1 MAHPPIRVTAAKRPE
16 TNLVS
21 HIPAK
26 SSHGAANS
34 RVMRA
39 SAHPWES
46 DSPATTS
53 DSAAAITPYI
63 GTCTCVSCI
72 SRLVSTSCTS
82 GFAKSAMDMGCSMTM
97 VVSGGIGIDISR
109 PAYVAATRWGVKP
122 AYSETISAPNTYEMP
137 SVASRHVTSHLMRRS
152 ARPRSYSMTLPW
164 LEDVHQ
170 LHDALRVR
178 ALQCAGRIGKERLRR
193 PIGPDGRAQR
203 ELRQVKPRVLDV
215 AEDALPRRTEVPHRA
230 RGHGPQDLRRS
241 GEEAVT
247 VFHLIVARTEP
258 QGSGEPH
265 EPGEGGAAPC
275 GV

>member
-1 MAHPPIRVTAAKRPE
+1 MAHPPINVTAAKRPE

-53 DSAAAITPYI
+53 DSAAAMTPYI

-97 VVSGGIGIDISR
+97 VVSGGIGIDISG
-109 PAYVAATRWGVKP
+109 PAYVAATRPGVKP
-122 AYSETISAPNTYEMP
+122 AYSETISAPNTYETP

-152 ARPRSYSMTLPW
+152 ARPRS
-164 LEDVHQ
+164 
-170 LHDALRVR
+170 
-178 ALQCAGRIGKERLRR
+178 
-193 PIGPDGRAQR
+193 
-203 ELRQVKPRVLDV
+203 
-215 AEDALPRRTEVPHRA
+215 
-230 RGHGPQDLRRS
+230 
-241 GEEAVT
+241 
-247 VFHLIVARTEP
+247 
-258 QGSGEPH
+258 
-265 EPGEGGAAPC
+265 
-275 GV
+275 